1 MASRGFPVG
10 GPDRRS
16 GMSARTDALKLT
28 AAVAIGECMLELSR
42 SGSEWRLRH
51 AGDTFNTALYLQRL
65 GLPTA
70 YLTALGA
77 DPFSEEMRAA
87 WRGEGLD
94 TTLVLTDPERLPG
107 LYAIRTD
114 DAGERSF
121 YYWRQHAAVRG
132 LFSLPGIDT
141 ALIRAS
147 DAPLLYFTGITLSLF
162 SEADRVRL
170 LELGHS
176 VRRRGGTVAFD
187 LNYRPAGWP
196 DIESARQA
204 IRCIAPVVSWALP
217 TFEDSAL
224 LFDHQSPEDTVA
236 QWRSF
241 GAAEVIVKLGARG
254 CLVAHAEH
262 DEVFP
267 APHVPLVVD
276 TTGAGDA
283 FNAGYLA
290 ARAAGLSPA
299 RAAAT
304 AQILACEVIQQ
315 PGAIVPLECMARI
328 RQRMLDASR

>member
-1 MASRGFPVG
+1 
-10 GPDRRS
+10 
-16 GMSARTDALKLT
+16 LKLT
-28 AAVAIGECMLELSR
+28 AAVSIGECMLELSR
-42 SGSEWRLRH
+42 SGPEWRLRH

-65 GLPTA
+65 GVPTA

-94 TTLVLTDPERLPG
+94 TALVLTDPERLPG

-132 LFSLPGIDT
+132 LFSLPGIDA
-141 ALIRAS
+141 ALMRAS
-147 DAPLLYFTGITLSLF
+147 NAPLLYFTGITLSLF
-162 SEADRVRL
+162 SEADRLRL
-170 LELGHS
+170 LELAHS
-176 VRRRGGTVAFD
+176 VRRHGGTVAFD
-187 LNYRPAGWP
+187 LNYRPAGWL

-204 IRCIAPVVSWALP
+204 IRRIAPVVSWALP

-224 LFDHQSPEDTVA
+224 LFDHQSPDETVA

-241 GAAEVIVKLGARG
+241 GAEEVIVKLGARG
-254 CLVAHAEH
+254 CLMADARHSV
-262 DEVFP
+262 VFP
-267 APHVPLVVD
+267 APRVDVVVD

-290 ARAAGLSPA
+290 ARAAGHSPSL
-299 RAAAT
+299 AAAS

-315 PGAIVPLECMARI
+315 PGAIVPVESMPGILR
-328 RQRMLDASR
+328 RMSDAGR

>member
-1 MASRGFPVG
+1 
-10 GPDRRS
+10 
-16 GMSARTDALKLT
+16 MSARSEALKLT

-42 SGSEWRLRH
+42 SGSAGSGSEWRLRH

-77 DPFSEEMRAA
+77 DPFSEEMLAA

-94 TTLVLTDPERLPG
+94 TSLVLIDQGRLPG

-121 YYWRQHAAVRG
+121 YYWRQQAAVRG
-132 LFSLPGIDT
+132 LFSLPGIDA
-141 ALIRAS
+141 ALKRAS
-147 DAPLLYFTGITLSLF
+147 NAPLLYFTGITLSLF
-162 SEADRVRL
+162 SEIDRVRL
-170 LELGHS
+170 LELAHS

-187 LNYRPAGWP
+187 LNYRPAGWH

-204 IRCIAPVVSWALP
+204 IRRIAPAVSWALP

-224 LFDHQSPEDTVA
+224 LFDHQGPEDTVA

-241 GAAEVIVKLGARG
+241 GAEEVIVKLGARG

-262 DEVFP
+262 AEVFP
-267 APHVPLVVD
+267 APRVEMVVD

-290 ARAAGLSPA
+290 ARAAGLTPE

-304 AQILACEVIQQ
+304 AQILAGEVIQQ
-315 PGAIVPLECMARI
+315 PGAIVPVECMPGI
-328 RQRMLDASR
+328 QRRMIGTGR

>member
-1 MASRGFPVG
+1 MTGFAP
-10 GPDRRS
+10 
-16 GMSARTDALKLT
+16 LT

-51 AGDTFNTALYLQRL
+51 GGDTFNTALYLQRL

-94 TTLVLTDPERLPG
+94 TSLVLTDPQRLPG

-114 DAGERSF
+114 DLGERSF
-121 YYWRQHAAVRG
+121 YYWRQHAAVRA
-132 LFSLPGIDT
+132 LFSLPGIDA
-141 ALIRAS
+141 ALMRAAT
-147 DAPLLYFTGITLSLF
+147 APLLYFTGITLSLF
-162 SEADRVRL
+162 SELDRHRL
-170 LELGHS
+170 LELAGR
-176 VRRRGGTVAFD
+176 VRRGGGTVAFD

-196 DIESARQA
+196 DLESARKA
-204 IRCIAPVVSWALP
+204 ILRIAPVVSWALP

-224 LFDHQSPEDTVA
+224 LFDHQSPDDTVA

-254 CLVAHAEH
+254 CFLADAEH
-262 DEVFP
+262 ALLLP
-267 APHVPLVVD
+267 APRVDAVVD

-290 ARAAGLSPA
+290 ARAAGLPTV
-299 RAAAT
+299 RAAAM
-304 AQILACEVIQQ
+304 AQILAREVIQQ
-315 PGAIVPLECMARI
+315 PGAILPAECMPRV
-328 RQRMLDASR
+328 RRRMLDAGREEPG

>member
-1 MASRGFPVG
+1 VPAASN
-10 GPDRRS
+10 
-16 GMSARTDALKLT
+16 TLKLT

-42 SGSEWRLRH
+42 SGSQWRLGH

-70 YLTALGA
+70 YFTALGA
-77 DPFSEEMRAA
+77 DPFSEQMRAA
-87 WRGEGLD
+87 WRSEGLD
-94 TTLVLTDPERLPG
+94 TALVLTDPERLPG

-132 LFSLPGIDT
+132 LFSLAGIDT
-141 ALIRAS
+141 ALLRAS
-147 DAPLLYFTGITLSLF
+147 NAPLLYFSGITLSLF

-170 LELGHS
+170 LDLAHS

-204 IRCIAPVVSWALP
+204 IRHIAPVVSWALP

-224 LFDHQSPEDTVA
+224 LFDHQSPDATVA

-241 GAAEVIVKLGARG
+241 GAEEVIVKLGARG
-254 CLVAHAEH
+254 CLVADTEHAL
-262 DEVFP
+262 VFP
-267 APHVPLVVD
+267 APRVDVVVD

-290 ARAAGLSPA
+290 ARAKGLTPVQ
-299 RAAAT
+299 AAAT
-304 AQILACEVIQQ
+304 AQILASEVIQQ
-315 PGAIVPLECMARI
+315 PGAILPVECMPDI
-328 RQRMLDASR
+328 QRRMFDAGREEPV

>member
-1 MASRGFPVG
+1 MRLPSRRW
-10 GPDRRS
+10 GPS
-16 GMSARTDALKLT
+16 NALKLT

-51 AGDTFNTALYLQRL
+51 GGDTFNTALYLQRL

-94 TTLVLTDPERLPG
+94 TALVLTDPERLPG

-132 LFSLPGIDT
+132 LFSLPGIDA
-141 ALIRAS
+141 ALMRAAN
-147 DAPLLYFTGITLSLF
+147 APLLYFTGITLSLF
-162 SEADRVRL
+162 SEADRARL
-170 LELGHS
+170 LELAHD

-187 LNYRPAGWP
+187 VNYRAAGWP
-196 DIESARQA
+196 DAGTARLA
-204 IRCIAPVVSWALP
+204 IQRIAPAVSWALP

-224 LFDHQSPEDTVA
+224 LFDHQSPHDTVA
-236 QWRSF
+236 QWRRF
-241 GAAEVIVKLGARG
+241 GAEEVIVKLGARG
-254 CLVAHAEH
+254 CLVANAQQAEL
-262 DEVFP
+262 FP
-267 APHVPLVVD
+267 APSVEVVVD

-290 ARAAGLSPA
+290 ARAAGLAPG

-315 PGAIVPLECMARI
+315 PGAIVPLECMSRI
-328 RQRMLDASR
+328 QSRMFDASC